1 MRYRNHFDLDDSFMV
16 ESGYMRRMPI
26 LQGDSVGMFKHV
38 GTGEQFL
45 TKTPNAEELYANKW
59 CTFLY
64 RGSSRDLFDVYM
76 ISKMSI
82 NPEAFR
88 KCAVVDSLMR
98 GPPKLH
104 EIDVEEIVQS
114 IPIDTGLRNL
124 LPTRATRLDFN
135 TVKRQAA
142 GFSKKMLRELTPDK
156 RDAINKFYDEHSF
169 EPDLLDIDK
178 ILNENISNHPMIRR
192 ALETL

>member
-1 MRYRNHFDLDDSFMV
+1 MV